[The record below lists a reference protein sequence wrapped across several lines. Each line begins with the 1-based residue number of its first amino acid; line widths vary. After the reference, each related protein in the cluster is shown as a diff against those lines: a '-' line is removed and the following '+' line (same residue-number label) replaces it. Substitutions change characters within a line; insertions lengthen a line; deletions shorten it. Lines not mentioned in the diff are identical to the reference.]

1 MRKRIKT
8 AAGRTTKTAPW
19 LLAMFT
25 AMALAVTSVVPS
37 LQAEN
42 AVAKPSGVDERIILD
57 GSICENAQ
65 VNLSSNTGQ
74 NQNDPGVATYV
85 GRDMYIGKPNNTTI
99 SSTNDITGSYA
110 AEAEGLTFVNGKL
123 AMNNLK
129 TSWRQAVPGQEHASW
144 QSAGF
149 RWGTVGFGAQFRPAA
164 GSYALSVAGA
174 NSGITLS
181 NGGSV
186 AAFTRGSF
194 VGSSGNWN
202 ADKTQ
207 IVPVTDGYKAKLNG
221 SSTNIQNPAP
231 YVWDG
236 VNGSKV
242 PTWSDRPSVVGN
254 PYEDW
259 YNPATRLVEWGA
271 SAADAR
277 GVNRLNLKDFADK
290 FATRSARF
298 SRLPKTGTVD
308 TTSTTV
314 GSLNINNTSWTRHKY
329 VGADDGRKL
338 SYTFY
343 FNGNHKEKLITFNG
357 TGNDHIEVFE
367 LDASAFNDTGY
378 SGISYAFT
386 NIKDTASV
394 IINVKG
400 TPQPFHNG
408 WRFWWNG
415 KQIDDSYTSDAYS
428 HASSHIMWNFYDAT
442 NLEIEGGSYNGSNN
456 QGVYEADDP
465 AAAMLGSIMVPNGT
479 FISHVTTN
487 GRVYV
492 GGDFMMY
499 NPTAINR
506 DTIGNNDLFWDGDSA
521 SVIDMDQERHNFPFN
536 FPCSVIAWDKV
547 KEDNSLLGGTT
558 WAVYATIEDAKNE
571 QNELLLVQ
579 DNDASD
585 LDKEDGKFKVEKLE
599 FASNYFLREKQTVAN
614 YQKNTNIYHIQTAKA
629 GNEDANVNTTIA
641 AVYTS
646 SGQEATN
653 TLLTDDDK
661 IINLPIAEI
670 EWGKY
675 DVNDTD
681 HQNPLSGS
689 SWRLTRTSPEGNTGD
704 CPAPNGCIITDNDT
718 SRPEDPD
725 PDPDPDPE
733 EPKTTVIYLK
743 KTAHYNEHGNDEVGD
758 LAYLLYKLDG
768 QNGFTSQQPDEQ
780 SGYEGYLQYTVAN
793 PDSKNMTLLFKSD
806 AGTGYTEGVSKYLK
820 LNGNDYVLD
829 KPILTVI
836 ENNNFNNSKPE
847 ETDDSDSDVPAPSDQ
862 YRDKNS
868 LPGLFKVTNL
878 DVNATYTLVEVTAP
892 DKYFVNPTVYTFTVD
907 GKGETTWQ
915 AEGSP
920 TVLPVYDTPT
930 SYEWE
935 KIDAGYDPAKPNA
948 EGDPLAGTT
957 WKLEVFTKAA
967 DAAEGDYT
975 PVTENG
981 FNSIVDCTA
990 GEGNESQCTGPD
1002 KDPVGGKF
1010 KIEKLKIG
1018 KYRLKETHAPSGY
1031 IVEANKY
1038 YYFEIDAKSGTVLQA
1053 GTQTSFDKST
1063 GAFKAESDT
1072 SRSGGSS
1079 KVNNFRKP
1087 GTAGWEKVTTD
1098 GATTTHLKGAEWSM
1112 RYQSLETTGEGE
1124 NRKPVTD
1131 ITFKITDSN
1140 TTCAVTDT
1148 ETPCSGNDLAWATS
1162 LTNKAT
1168 GDGKYSFEGLPWGK
1182 YTVTETKAPDG
1193 YNLDSTPHEF
1203 VIRPLTAGENPD
1215 GTSVGIEGDNQFTV
1229 NLGSIENTPGVVLPE
1244 TGGEGS
1250 AGIVMLGFALTAIA
1264 MLGCGLALSRRTA

>member
-25 AMALAVTSVVPS
+25 VVALAVTSVVPS

-42 AVAKPSGVDERIILD
+42 AVAKPSGVNDKIILD
-57 GSICENAQ
+57 GAICDNAQ
-65 VNLSSNTGQ
+65 VNLSSNTGN
-74 NQNDPGVATYV
+74 NQNDPSVATYV
-85 GRDMYIGKPNNTTI
+85 GRDMYIGKPNSTTI
-99 SSTNDITGSYA
+99 SSENDITGSYA

-129 TSWRQAVPGQEHASW
+129 TSWRQAVPGQEHKSW

-164 GSYALSVAGA
+164 GSYALAVAGG
-174 NSGITLS
+174 NSGLTLS
-181 NGGSV
+181 NGASV

-236 VNGSKV
+236 VNGSLV
-242 PTWSDRPSVVGN
+242 PTQNARPSVVGN
-254 PYEDW
+254 PYENWD
-259 YNPATRLVEWGA
+259 NPTTPLVEWGA
-271 SAADAR
+271 SAADAQK
-277 GVNRLNLKDFADK
+277 VNNLNLSDFGKK
-290 FATRSARF
+290 FRVRSGRF
-298 SRLPKTGTVD
+298 SKLPTTGTVD
-308 TTSTTV
+308 TTSTKV
-314 GSLNINNTSWTRHKY
+314 GDLDINNTSHTRSKY
-329 VGADDGRKL
+329 VGDDSGRTL

-343 FNGNHKEKLITFNG
+343 FNKDHKEKLITF
-357 TGNDHIEVFE
+357 TGKGDSHLEVFE
-367 LDASAFNDTGY
+367 LDASAFDDTGY
-378 SGISYAFT
+378 SGVSYAFT

-400 TPQPFHNG
+400 TPQSFHNG

-415 KQIDDSYTSDAYS
+415 RQIDNDYTSPAYS
-428 HASSHIMWNFYDAT
+428 HAASHIMWNFYEAT
-442 NLEIEGGSYNGSNN
+442 NLEIEGGSYNDSNN

-465 AAAMLGSIMVPNGT
+465 AAAMLGSIMVPGGT

-492 GGDFMMY
+492 GGDFMMH

-506 DTIGNNDLFWDGDSA
+506 DTIENSDLFWDGDSA

-547 KEDNSLLGGTT
+547 KEDKAPFGGTT
-558 WAVYATIEDAKNE
+558 WAVYGTIDDAKNE
-571 QNELLLVQ
+571 QNELLVVT
-579 DNDASD
+579 DNDDSD
-585 LDKEDGKFKVEKLE
+585 LDKTDGKFKVKKLE
-599 FASNYFLREKQTVAN
+599 YASNYFLREKETVEG
-614 YQKNTNIYHIQTAKA
+614 YSLNTNIYHIQTAKA
-629 GNEDANVNTTIA
+629 GDEDSNVNTTIA

-653 TLLTDDDK
+653 TLLTNDNK
-661 IINLPIAEI
+661 IINIPVAEI

-675 DVNDTD
+675 DENDRE

-689 SWRLTRTSPEGNTGD
+689 SWRLTRISPEGNTGD
-704 CPAPNGCIITDNDT
+704 CPAPNGCIIIDNET
-718 SRPEDPD
+718 SQPED

-743 KTAHYNEHGNDEVGD
+743 KTAHYNEHGNDEVGNS
-758 LAYLLYKLDG
+758 AYLLYKLDG
-768 QNGFTSQQPDEQ
+768 QSAFTSQQPDEQ

-793 PDSKNMTLLFKSD
+793 PDLKNMTLLFKSD
-806 AGTGYTEGVSKYLK
+806 AGTGHIEGVSKYLK

-829 KPILTVI
+829 TPILTVI

-847 ETDDSDSDVPAPSDQ
+847 ETDDSDSDPPAPSDQ

-878 DVNATYTLVEVTAP
+878 DVNATYKLVEVTAP
-892 DKYFVNPTVYTFTVD
+892 EGYFVNPTEYTFTVD
-907 GKGETTWQ
+907 EKGETAWQ
-915 AEGSP
+915 VDGP
-920 TVLPVYDTPT
+920 PQVLPVYDTPI

-935 KIDAGYDPAKPNA
+935 KIDAGYNPATPNT
-948 EGDPLAGTT
+948 EGDRLAGTT
-957 WKLEVFTKAA
+957 WKLEIFTKAEGA
-967 DAAEGDYT
+967 QTGKYDTAEGFD
-975 PVTENG
+975 
-981 FNSIVDCTA
+981 SIADCTA

-1018 KYRLKETHAPSGY
+1018 KYRLQETHAPSGY

-1038 YYFEIDAKSGTVLQA
+1038 YYFEIDAKSGTVLQT
-1053 GTQTSFDKST
+1053 GKEDSFDKAT
-1063 GAFKAESDT
+1063 GAFKAESDK

-1098 GATTTHLKGAEWSM
+1098 GETTRHLKGAEWSM
-1112 RYQSLETTGEGE
+1112 RYRSLETTGEGG
-1124 NRKPVTD
+1124 NQKPVTD
-1131 ITFKITDSN
+1131 ITLKITDSAI
-1140 TTCAVTDT
+1140 TCAVTGTD
-1148 ETPCSGNDLAWATS
+1148 TPCSGDDLAWARN

-1168 GDGKYSFEGLPWGK
+1168 GDGKYSFEGLPWGT

-1193 YNLDSTPHEF
+1193 YNLDSTPHDF

-1215 GTSVGIEGDNQFTV
+1215 GTSLGTEGNNHFTV
-1229 NLGSIENTPGVVLPE
+1229 SLGQIENTPGVVLPE